1 MRMKLLLIVLFWS
14 VFSRAQTEAY
24 VTPDF
29 PKIPS
34 SITMP
39 IRIPMSEIA
48 NMTNA
53 SVKDLIFED
62 NSFTDNNNDQFKIK
76 VWKTKPIRF
85 VGGTQQNLLIEV
97 PLKIWA
103 QKGIGTLGMHSY
115 QETTFETMMY
125 FNTSI
130 SFNKN
135 WTIST
140 TTKPNGFK
148 WVSKPVLDFG
158 KIQIPI
164 TPIVE
169 KSLKE
174 EQLKFCEKID
184 TQMKEQLNFQQN
196 AILAW
201 NLFSQPFHISEEYNT
216 WLKISPQE
224 IKVTPLKIYHNA
236 IDLTAGIDVYS
247 ETFTGA
253 KPKTSSLVTKV
264 PDFTSDPNLNTQFNL
279 QTTANIPYTEATAM
293 AQKMFLNKEFDFR
306 EGKSK
311 IKVIGIEVLGNNN
324 EVVIEI
330 DTDGAIKGKSIVSG
344 IPVYDASKRKIVLK
358 DTQYKLKTNNL
369 LYKTALVFFKGKVI
383 KMIEEEYGIPTA
395 EIEDFSKK
403 STEET
408 FNKEHYK
415 GLKMTGKVTQMLPT
429 QVLVGQQGLTAVI
442 DMKAQLNLLVQGL

>member
-247 ETFTGA
+247 ETFTGT

-306 EGKSK
+306 DVGCRPYMAPERLSFTNRSYDSRSDVWSLGITLVCKLSCSKMLVARKSAHR
-311 IKVIGIEVLGNNN
+311 EL
-324 EVVIEI
+324 EH
-330 DTDGAIKGKSIVSG
+330 A
-344 IPVYDASKRKIVLK
+344 
-358 DTQYKLKTNNL
+358 
-369 LYKTALVFFKGKVI
+369 
-383 KMIEEEYGIPTA
+383 
-395 EIEDFSKK
+395 
-403 STEET
+403 EET
-408 FNKEHYK
+408 
-415 GLKMTGKVTQMLPT
+415 P
-429 QVLVGQQGLTAVI
+429 
-442 DMKAQLNLLVQGL
+442 